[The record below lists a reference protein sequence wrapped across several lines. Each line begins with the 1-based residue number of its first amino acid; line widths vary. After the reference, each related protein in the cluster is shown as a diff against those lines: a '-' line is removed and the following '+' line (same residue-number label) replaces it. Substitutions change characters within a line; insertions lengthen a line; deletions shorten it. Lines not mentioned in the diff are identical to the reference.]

1 MAQPRG
7 TRAADLTLH
16 TQVTDDLFEEL
27 SELMGARVVHVN
39 VWPDL
44 LADALGRAIG
54 DSASRAEFD
63 LDVYLEGSVYFELY
77 GTLLFASLD
86 TFPVQGYAG
95 VKSALRSPI
104 PHGIWLNEIAVDDQD
119 QLVLVLGQQHRPLL
133 YLVASGWALDEW
145 EELPEDEPD
154 L

>member
-1 MAQPRG
+1 MAKPRG
-7 TRAADLTLH
+7 TRASDLTLH
-16 TQVTDDLFEEL
+16 TQVTDELFDEMGEL
-27 SELMGARVVHVN
+27 LGARVVHAV

-44 LADALGRAIG
+44 LADALVSATS
-54 DSASRAEFD
+54 DSDSRAEFD

-86 TFPVQGYAG
+86 TFPVQGYDS
-95 VKSALRSPI
+95 VRNALRNLI
-104 PHGIWLNEIAVDDQD
+104 PDGLWLNEIAVDDED
-119 QLVLVLGQQHRPLL
+119 QLVLVLGQQRRPLV
-133 YLVASGWALDEW
+133 YLVAGGWALDEW